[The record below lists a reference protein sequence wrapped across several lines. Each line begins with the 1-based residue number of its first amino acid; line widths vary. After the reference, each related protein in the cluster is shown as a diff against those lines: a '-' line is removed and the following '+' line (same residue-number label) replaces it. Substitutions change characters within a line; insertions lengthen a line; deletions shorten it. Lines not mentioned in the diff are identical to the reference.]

1 MVVWISLGVIIFVAF
16 LLNYFFP
23 YFFKAF
29 RLTLLRGRW
38 TATPYDR
45 GDFTTRAILAGNVA
59 EWPKGEDYNQYQI
72 SKPFEEQLRGMETS
86 ALLVAKDGRLIYE
99 KYFKKHEVST
109 LTNSFS
115 MAKTIVALL
124 AAKAIEEG
132 YIDSLDQ
139 KASDFFPQY
148 NYPPADRLTVRDLIR
163 MSSGMD
169 WKENYYL
176 PFNETTE
183 AYYGDR
189 LPELILSRKIV
200 DTPGQSF
207 NYQSGNTQLLGM
219 ILNKV
224 LPTNLS
230 LYLSEKFWQP
240 MGMEYTA
247 SWTIDDS
254 SGIEKTYCCIH
265 ATGRDFL
272 KFGQL
277 FLQNGNWGGVEL
289 ISSSFI
295 HEMQMVGFPSS
306 PQYGNG
312 LWLDDSY
319 DPSFYLLKGHL
330 GQYVIVIP
338 SEDIVICRL
347 GEKYMKDDNPPRLQL
362 DDIYM
367 YVDGVMEMLTRGN

>member
-1 MVVWISLGVIIFVAF
+1 MVVWISLGVIILLIY

-29 RLTLLRGRW
+29 RLTLLRGRL
-38 TATPYDR
+38 TATPYDHE
-45 GDFTTRAILAGNVA
+45 DFSTRSIPAGNA
-59 EWPKGEDYNQYQI
+59 SIWPKGENCNENLI
-72 SKPFEEQLRGMETS
+72 SKSFEGQLVKMETT
-86 ALLVAKDGRLIYE
+86 AFLVAKNGRLIFE
-99 KYFKKHEVST
+99 KYFGKYEAST

-132 YIDSLDQ
+132 YLQSLDQ
-139 KASDFFPQY
+139 KVSDFFPQY
-148 NYPPADRLTVRDLIR
+148 NYIPADKLTVRDLIR
-163 MSSGMD
+163 MSSGMN

-200 DTPGQSF
+200 DTPGHSF

-219 ILNKV
+219 VLDKV
-224 LPTNLS
+224 LPVNLS

-240 MGMEYTA
+240 MGMEYAA

-265 ATGRDFL
+265 ATARDFL

-277 FLQNGNWGGVEL
+277 FLQDGKWEGRQL

-295 HEMQMVGFPSS
+295 HEMRTVGFSSS
-306 PQYGNG
+306 PQYGSG

-319 DPSFYLLKGHL
+319 NPSFYLMRGHL

-362 DDIYM
+362 EDIYM
-367 YVDGVMEMLTRGN
+367 YVDGVMAMLAKNS